1 MANSKTKI
9 IDKKISHKIT
19 VKDIEQAEFEIFKE
33 AQLECFQDE
42 FRTLKKDMS
51 LSKHSKLLPLNP
63 IVVDNL
69 IRVGGRVVSTLRAKI
84 PNASNKGTY
93 SLNFISIR

>member
-1 MANSKTKI
+1 
-9 IDKKISHKIT
+9 
-19 VKDIEQAEFEIFKE
+19 
-33 AQLECFQDE
+33 
-42 FRTLKKDMS
+42 MS

-63 IVVDNL
+63 VVVDNL